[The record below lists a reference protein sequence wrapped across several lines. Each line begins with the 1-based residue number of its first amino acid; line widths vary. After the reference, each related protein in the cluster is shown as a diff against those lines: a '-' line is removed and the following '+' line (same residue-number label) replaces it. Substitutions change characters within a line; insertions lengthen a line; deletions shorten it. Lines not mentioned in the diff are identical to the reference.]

1 MITLTKRQRDIL
13 LFLLN
18 AENYVTYREIAN
30 EFQVSNRSARNDVEM
45 ITSFMCENNCQ
56 IDRRLGVGI
65 RVFCSEADS

>member
-13 LFLLN
+13 VYLLN
-18 AENYVTYREIAN
+18 AENYVTCGEIAN

-56 IDRRLGVGI
+56 IDRRQGVGI
-65 RVFCSEADS
+65 RVFLF